1 MSKMKSWLIIN
12 SLDGND
18 SFSVI
23 ADTLENAALQALG
36 QLNWGVYTDPNKVD
50 DKKSEC
56 IDQEDYDYKM
66 EHYYDPEAAYEYKQR
81 FRRNRDG
88 D

>member
-1 MSKMKSWLIIN
+1 MKQKSWLIIN

-36 QLNWGVYTDPNKVD
+36 QLNWGVYTDPND
-50 DKKSEC
+50 NEEEETTC
-56 IDQEDYDYKM
+56 QT
-66 EHYYDPEAAYEYKQR
+66 
-81 FRRNRDG
+81 
-88 D
+88 